1 MPVILI
7 TDSSGNIHKY
17 RLESAPDTPYTL
29 GRSEDCN
36 IALPQEAH
44 ISRLH
49 CYLTAVGDTVQLQD
63 NNSGNGIYDGEQ
75 RISCVQMVPG
85 HEYRLANCSIVL
97 RPEQA
102 VQPVPTSP
110 VAQAPRGKK
119 TPRRLCSSP
128 GSEFGLPCDFALQ
141 LRLLTPTH
149 PLPVGSKLHFG
160 VKAACAC
167 YVCLLQ
173 YDCTG
178 TPTLLVPGCA
188 GDDVRLFA
196 DTEAQFPRALHNEY
210 NLVVEPP
217 VGREIVIAL
226 ACTVNQP
233 FEKIWR
239 RILGT
244 RTELLAPGEL
254 EQKFISAC
262 SGGRSKWSSAVLH
275 LQTCRK

>member
-1 MPVILI
+1 MPVIII
-7 TDSSGNIHKY
+7 TDSSGNLLKY
-17 RLESAPDTPYTL
+17 RLESSPDTPYTL
-29 GRSEDCN
+29 GRADDCN
-36 IALPQEAH
+36 IALTQEAH

-49 CYLTAVGDTVQLQD
+49 CYLTVTDEAVHLQD

-75 RISCVQMVPG
+75 RISSVQMIPG
-85 HEYRLANCSIVL
+85 HEYRLADCKIML
-97 RPEQA
+97 RPE
-102 VQPVPTSP
+102 PTAAHPLPRS
-110 VAQAPRGKK
+110 VAQAPRRKNS
-119 TPRRLCSSP
+119 TPRLCSTP
-128 GSEFGLPCDFALQ
+128 GTELGLPCDFALQ

-149 PLPVGSKLHFG
+149 PLPVGTNLHFG
-160 VKAACAC
+160 VKADCAC

-196 DTEAQFPRALHNEY
+196 NTEAQFPRALHNEY

-226 ACTVNQP
+226 ACTNHQP

-239 RILGT
+239 KVLHT
-244 RTELLAPGEL
+244 RTGLHAPGEL
-254 EQKFISAC
+254 EQAFIAAC
-262 SGGRSKWSSAVLH
+262 SVGTSKWSSAILQ

>member
-29 GRSEDCN
+29 GRSAGCD
-36 IALPQEAH
+36 ISLPEEGH

-49 CYLTAVGDTVQLQD
+49 CYLTVVGDTVNLQD
-63 NNSGNGIYDGEQ
+63 NNSGNGIYDAEQ
-75 RISCVQMVPG
+75 RITSVQMVPG
-85 HEYRLANCSIVL
+85 HEYCLANCSIVL
-97 RPEQA
+97 RPEPSA
-102 VQPVPTSP
+102 QPIIPKP
-110 VAQAPRGKK
+110 APQAPRRKK
-119 TPRRLCSSP
+119 SASRLCSTP
-128 GSEFGLPCDFALQ
+128 GTELGLPCDFALQ

-149 PLPVGSKLHFG
+149 PLPVGTNLHFG
-160 VKAACAC
+160 VKADCAC

-196 DTEAQFPRALHNEY
+196 NTEAQFPRALHNEY
-210 NLVVEPP
+210 NLVIEPP
-217 VGREIVIAL
+217 VGHEIVIAL
-226 ACTVNQP
+226 ACTHNQP
-233 FEKIWR
+233 FEKTWR
-239 RILGT
+239 RVLST
-244 RTELLAPGEL
+244 HPAPLTPGEL
-254 EQKFISAC
+254 EQALIAAC
-262 SGGRSKWSSAVLH
+262 SGSKAQWSSAVLH

>member
-29 GRSEDCN
+29 GRSMSCD
-36 IALPQEAH
+36 IALPEEAH

-49 CYLTAVGDTVQLQD
+49 CYLTVDGDTVQLQD
-63 NNSGNGIYDGEQ
+63 NNSGNGVYDGEE
-75 RISCVQMVPG
+75 RITSIQMVPG

-97 RPEQA
+97 RPEPTP
-102 VQPVPTSP
+102 QPIIPKP
-110 VAQAPRGKK
+110 APQAPRRKK
-119 TPRRLCSSP
+119 STQRLCSTP
-128 GSEFGLPCDFALQ
+128 GAELGLPCDFALQ

-149 PLPVGSKLHFG
+149 PLPVGTNLHFG
-160 VKAACAC
+160 VKSDCAC

-188 GDDVRLFA
+188 GDDIKLFA
-196 DTEAQFPRALHNEY
+196 GTEAQFPRALHNEY

-226 ACTVNQP
+226 ACTHNQP

-239 RILGT
+239 RVLST
-244 RTELLAPGEL
+244 HTSPLAPGEL
-254 EQKFISAC
+254 EQALMAAC
-262 SGGRSKWSSAVLH
+262 FGGKSQWSSAVLH

>member
-17 RLESAPDTPYTL
+17 RLESAPDTPYNL
-29 GRSEDCN
+29 GRSMSCD
-36 IALPQEAH
+36 IALPEEAH

-49 CYLTAVGDTVQLQD
+49 CYLTVDGDTVQLQD

-75 RISCVQMVPG
+75 RITSVQMVPG

-97 RPEQA
+97 RPELTT
-102 VQPVPTSP
+102 QPIIPKP
-110 VAQAPRGKK
+110 AHQAPRRKK
-119 TPRRLCSSP
+119 STPRLCSTP
-128 GSEFGLPCDFALQ
+128 GTELGLPCDFALQ

-149 PLPVGSKLHFG
+149 PLPVGTNLHFG
-160 VKAACAC
+160 VKADCAC

-178 TPTLLVPGCA
+178 APTLLVPGCA

-196 DTEAQFPRALHNEY
+196 NTEAQFPRALHNEY

-226 ACTVNQP
+226 ACTHNQQ

-239 RILGT
+239 RVLST
-244 RTELLAPGEL
+244 HTAPLAPGEL
-254 EQKFISAC
+254 ENAFIAAC
-262 SGGRSKWSSAVLH
+262 PGSKSQWSSAVLH